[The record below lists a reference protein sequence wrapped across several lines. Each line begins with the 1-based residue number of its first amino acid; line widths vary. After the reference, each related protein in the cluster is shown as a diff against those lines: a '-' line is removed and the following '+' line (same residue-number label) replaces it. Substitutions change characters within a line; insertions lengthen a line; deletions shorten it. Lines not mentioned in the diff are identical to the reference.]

1 MDLRVYYG
9 ALWVKSFKFWFKF
22 TNRKLSNE
30 AAGLID
36 VLAPPDVVVGSPFG
50 ASDGD
55 IYRKYLN

>member
-1 MDLRVYYG
+1 
-9 ALWVKSFKFWFKF
+9 
-22 TNRKLSNE
+22 LSNE